1 MAGRSNRSRFAYLN
15 YDEIQTAIN
24 NSQLDAYD
32 IIYTKDTHEN
42 IIITPDLD
50 IISVG
55 SRIYRFPDTATA
67 ETYLNMATDTYEGQI
82 ISIAYDGHYVAYIV
96 NKNTSDHFYVTPLN
110 AYEGELDYDE
120 LQHRPVSNLTGTLN
134 TPVVLDG
141 LSTGVYKV
149 SGQYKI
155 SESLDTV
162 FSSSAGTLYLVEH
175 TQEDILVRKISAS
188 DITDYKIKNGEIT
201 TSTVPTSDWLKE
213 QGYITENKVDEKL
226 AALDF
231 VNKKD
236 IENYVSQVV
245 LATIDSLVDEKIDTA
260 LNERIQ
266 IATEKEALD
275 AFTTVFN
282 KE

>member
-15 YDEIQTAIN
+15 HDEIQTAIN

-42 IIITPDLD
+42 IIITPDLE
-50 IISVG
+50 IVSVG
-55 SRIYRFPDTATA
+55 SRIYRFPDANTA

-82 ISIAYDGHYVAYIV
+82 ISVVYDGHYVAYIV

-120 LQHRPVSNLTGTLN
+120 LQHRPVSNLTGTLSS
-134 TPVVLDG
+134 PVVLDG
-141 LSTGVYKV
+141 LSTGIYKV
-149 SGQYKI
+149 NGQYKI
-155 SESLDTV
+155 SEVLDTT
-162 FSSSAGTLYLVEH
+162 FSSSAGALYLVERGS
-175 TQEDILVRKISAS
+175 EEVLVRKISAG
-188 DITDYKIKNGEIT
+188 DITDYKIKDGQIT
-201 TSTVPTSDWLKE
+201 TSTVPTTEWLKE
-213 QGYITENKVDEKL
+213 QGYITESTVDEKL

-236 IENYVSQVV
+236 VEDYVSQVV
-245 LATIDSLVDEKIDTA
+245 LATIDSLVDEKIDA
-260 LNERIQ
+260 AFNERIQ
-266 IATEKEALD
+266 VATEKEALD

>member
-15 YDEIQTAIN
+15 HDEIQTAIN

-42 IIITPDLD
+42 IIITPDLE

-55 SRIYRFPDTATA
+55 SRIYRFPDAKTA

-82 ISIAYDGHYVAYIV
+82 ISVVYDGHYVAYIV
-96 NKNTSDHFYVTPLN
+96 NKDTSDHFYVSPLN

-120 LQHRPVSNLTGTLN
+120 LQHRPITNLTGTLGS
-134 TPVVLDG
+134 PVILDQ
-141 LSTGVYKV
+141 LATGIYEV
-149 SGQYKI
+149 SGQYKV
-155 SESLDTV
+155 SELLDTV
-162 FSSSAGTLYLVEH
+162 FSSSAGALYLVEH
-175 TQEDILVRKISAS
+175 TQEEILVRKISAS
-188 DITDYKIKNGEIT
+188 DITDYKVKDSQLT
-201 TSTVPTSDWLKE
+201 TSTVPTTDWLSE
-213 QGYITENKVDEKL
+213 QGYVTENEVDEKL

-236 IENYVSQVV
+236 IEDYVSQVV
-245 LATIDSLVDEKIDTA
+245 LATIDSLVDEKIDA
-260 LNERIQ
+260 AFNERIQ
-266 IATEKEALD
+266 VATEKEALD